1 MKMMPMTPRSRWAG
15 FQVTPHL
22 RIAPMMMSAMLPP
35 LVTDQPPTL
44 TIAACSHASRECP
57 NCRQDPPW
65 LVLSPGG
72 ISHDSAPGRGPRPP
86 MWVKVAIGMQLAA
99 WRWSGRLAGLL
110 AFIARRDPGELA
122 RRLGGAAVKGSLDHR
137 EYRAMQRGGQQD
149 RPPPLL
155 FVGGLRRVIS
165 PADDLP
171 DLLEDQ
177 AGEQAAQRAGDQV
190 HLLVQQLDHRLPPA
204 LAVSRGYLSKGGS
217 GYSGGEAAV
226 FCCHGQRPVSST
238 SSEKLRNVRI
248 KTMMASTATLVRVG
262 WPATVWIMSPATS
275 SSRPSRMLWP
285 SCWRKRR

>member
-1 MKMMPMTPRSRWAG
+1 MLCARSAAKVG
-15 FQVTPHL
+15 IPVTPGC
-22 RIAPMMMSAMLPP
+22 SAM
-35 LVTDQPPTL
+35 
-44 TIAACSHASRECP
+44 A
-57 NCRQDPPW
+57 
-65 LVLSPGG
+65 G
-72 ISHDSAPGRGPRPP
+72 SAPFPFWGMPLPCAE
-86 MWVKVAIGMQLAA
+86 AILGVSGQDTAGAPA

-149 RPPPLL
+149 HPPPLL
-155 FVGGLRRVIS
+155 LVGGLRRVIS

-217 GYSGGEAAV
+217 GYSGGDTVV

-248 KTMMASTATLVRVG
+248 KTMMPSAATLVRVG
-262 WPATVWIMSPATS
+262 WPATVWTMSPATS
-275 SSRPSRMLWP
+275 SSRPSRMVWP